1 MGFAGLL
8 LTVNAA
14 FAANKCG
21 AYRITDS
28 GGRLVALE
36 TATVQITKRYA
47 GMERRYGMLAFYTL
61 STILSPFLWNREIH
75 VQVRGVTTYPGMHC

>member
-8 LTVNAA
+8 LTVSAA

-28 GGRLVALE
+28 GRRLVALE
-36 TATVQITKRYA
+36 PAKQYKSLN
-47 GMERRYGMLAFYTL
+47 GMQEWNGGMVCL
-61 STILSPFLWNREIH
+61 PFTHYRQYFPL
-75 VQVRGVTTYPGMHC
+75 YPE